1 MEIIVLGCWAPYPAP
16 GGACPGYLVKTG
28 QKSFLLDCG
37 NGTLGKLQEHLDF
50 RALDGVF
57 ISHLHPDHYL
67 DLFPLRHA
75 IEGSLKDGT
84 RKAKLK
90 LFLPSQPRETF
101 IKLYDFKTAFKIIP
115 IETLAETEKIQAE
128 EVREYRVNAVCKVKF
143 FPTKHPMLAYS
154 MVIEEKGGDGIKR
167 FAYSGDTGYKQ
178 KLIEFWHKA
187 DLLLVEASLQ
197 EEHKE
202 MTKLGHLTAK
212 EAGQLGRL
220 AQVEKLILTHF
231 WPEFDL
237 RISAQEAADGFTRE
251 VELAETGKRIFIT

>member
-1 MEIIVLGCWAPYPAP
+1 MEITVLGCWAPYPAP
-16 GGACPGYLVKTG
+16 GGACPGYLVKSG
-28 QKSFLLDCG
+28 QKSVLLDCG
-37 NGTLGKLQEHLDF
+37 NGILGKLQEHLDF
-50 RALDGVF
+50 RRLDAVL

-75 IEGSLKDGT
+75 IEGSLRDGT

-101 IKLYDFKTAFKIIP
+101 IQLYNFKNAFEIIP
-115 IETLAETEKIQAE
+115 IEALAVTERIEEE
-128 EVREYRVNAVCKVKF
+128 EVREFKLSDFCTVKF
-143 FPTKHPMLAYS
+143 FPTKHPMLTYS
-154 MVIEEKGGDGIKR
+154 IVIEESGAKLKR

-178 KLIEFWHKA
+178 SLIEFWHKA

-212 EAGQLGRL
+212 EAGQLGQA
-220 AQVEKLILTHF
+220 AQVEKLVLTHF

-237 RISAQEAADGFTRE
+237 QISAQEAEAGFTRE
-251 VELAETGKRIFIT
+251 VELAGTGNKHII